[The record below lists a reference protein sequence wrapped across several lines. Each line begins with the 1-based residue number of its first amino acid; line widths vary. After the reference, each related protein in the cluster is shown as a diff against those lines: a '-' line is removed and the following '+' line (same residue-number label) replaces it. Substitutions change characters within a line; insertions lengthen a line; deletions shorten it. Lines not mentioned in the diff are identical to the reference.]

1 MPYYVAIPEGDKFII
16 ASNESFQIRSNALA
30 YARRMGWEKICFIAT
45 DEQRAMIEA
54 GTYGD
59 ASANS
64 YVEIVNVKNV
74 EVISPTEPDTKWMKE
89 DGIPW
94 DKKLRKPKKK

>member
-45 DEQRAMIEA
+45 SEQKAMIES
-54 GTYGD
+54 GQSFG
-59 ASANS
+59 ASVLGIGVTITPVPEEA
-64 YVEIVNVKNV
+64 I
-74 EVISPTEPDTKWMKE
+74 PDTTWMKE
-89 DGIPW
+89 EGILW
-94 DKKLRKPKKK
+94 DKKGRKAKGK